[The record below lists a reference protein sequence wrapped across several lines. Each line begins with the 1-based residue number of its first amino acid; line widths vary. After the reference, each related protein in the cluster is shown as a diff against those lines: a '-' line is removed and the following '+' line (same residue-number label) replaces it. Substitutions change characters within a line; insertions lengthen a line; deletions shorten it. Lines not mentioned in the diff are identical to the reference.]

1 MKNPMMNTTELNTYD
16 DHTHDNI
23 VKTVDLREDTS
34 NTLELLAERPQVQ
47 IERFVKDNI
56 KLSKKIISQTVN
68 VPVTLNQEVL
78 VIEHVF
84 AQPSTSQDNLVSVV
98 TNNVNVPQL
107 MVNGQAITLGDTPIE
122 IPLLQQIAKVNIET
136 IVAEKVQLMTQNV
149 SHETQI
155 PVTLRHEELVTEKVE
170 YDEPTVLAT
179 THIPPELA
187 TTHIPPEDVTL
198 VSK

>member
-1 MKNPMMNTTELNTYD
+1 MKNPMINTTDLHTQD
-16 DHTHDNI
+16 THTHDNI
-23 VKTVDLREDTS
+23 VKTVDLREDTN

-84 AQPSTSQDNLVSVV
+84 AQPNAPHDNLVSVV

-155 PVTLRHEELVTEKVE
+155 PVTLRHEELVTEKVA

-179 THIPPELA
+179 THIPPE
-187 TTHIPPEDVTL
+187 DVNL

>member
-1 MKNPMMNTTELNTYD
+1 MKNPMMNTTEPNTHD
-16 DHTHDNI
+16 THTHDNI
-23 VKTVDLREDTS
+23 VKTVDLREDTT

-47 IERFVKDNI
+47 IERFIKDNI
-56 KLSKKIISQTVN
+56 KLSKKIITQTVN

-84 AQPSTSQDNLVSVV
+84 SQANAPHDNLVSVV

-179 THIPPELA
+179 THISPEEVNLA
-187 TTHIPPEDVTL
+187 
-198 VSK
+198 SK

>member
-1 MKNPMMNTTELNTYD
+1 MKNPMMNTPELNIHD
-16 DHTHDNI
+16 SHTHDNI
-23 VKTVDLREDTS
+23 VKTVDLREDTT

-47 IERFVKDNI
+47 IERFIKDNI
-56 KLSKKIISQTVN
+56 KLSKKIISETVN

-84 AQPSTSQDNLVSVV
+84 AKPNAPDDNLVSVV

-179 THIPPELA
+179 THITPEEVNLA
-187 TTHIPPEDVTL
+187 
-198 VSK
+198 SK

>member
-1 MKNPMMNTTELNTYD
+1 MKNPMINATELNTHD
-16 DHTHDNI
+16 THTHDNI
-23 VKTVDLREDTS
+23 VKTVDLREDTN

-47 IERFVKDNI
+47 IERFIKDNI
-56 KLSKKIISQTVN
+56 KLSKKIISETVN

-84 AQPSTSQDNLVSVV
+84 AKPNAPHDNLVSVV

-179 THIPPELA
+179 THIA
-187 TTHIPPEDVTL
+187 PEDVNL

>member
-1 MKNPMMNTTELNTYD
+1 MKNPMIDTTELNTHD
-16 DHTHDNI
+16 THTHDNI
-23 VKTVDLREDTS
+23 VKTVDLREDTT

-84 AQPSTSQDNLVSVV
+84 AQPNAPHDNLVSVV

-179 THIPPELA
+179 THISPE
-187 TTHIPPEDVTL
+187 EVNL

>member
-1 MKNPMMNTTELNTYD
+1 MKNPMINTTELNTHD
-16 DHTHDNI
+16 THTHDNI
-23 VKTVDLREDTS
+23 VKTVDLREDNN
-34 NTLELLAERPQVQ
+34 NTLELLAEHPQVQ

-84 AQPSTSQDNLVSVV
+84 AKPSTSQDNLVSVI

-170 YDEPTVLAT
+170 YDEPTVLAST
-179 THIPPELA
+179 YIAPE
-187 TTHIPPEDVTL
+187 EVNL

>member
-1 MKNPMMNTTELNTYD
+1 MKNPMMNTTELNTHD
-16 DHTHDNI
+16 THTHDNI

-179 THIPPELA
+179 THISPE
-187 TTHIPPEDVTL
+187 EVNL

>member
-1 MKNPMMNTTELNTYD
+1 MKNPMMNTTELNTHD
-16 DHTHDNI
+16 SHTHDNI
-23 VKTVDLREDTS
+23 VKTVDLREDTT

-84 AQPSTSQDNLVSVV
+84 AQPNAPHDNLVSVV

-179 THIPPELA
+179 THIPPE
-187 TTHIPPEDVTL
+187 DVTL

>member
-1 MKNPMMNTTELNTYD
+1 MKNPMMNTTELNTPD
-16 DHTHDNI
+16 SHTHDNI
-23 VKTVDLREDTS
+23 VKTVDLREDTT

-84 AQPSTSQDNLVSVV
+84 AKPSASQDNLVSVV

-155 PVTLRHEELVTEKVE
+155 PVTLRHEELVTEKVA

-179 THIPPELA
+179 THIPPE
-187 TTHIPPEDVTL
+187 DVNL

>member
-1 MKNPMMNTTELNTYD
+1 MKNPMMNTTEPNTHD
-16 DHTHDNI
+16 THTHDNI
-23 VKTVDLREDTS
+23 VKTVDLREDTT
-34 NTLELLAERPQVQ
+34 NTLELLAERPRVQ

-84 AQPSTSQDNLVSVV
+84 SQANAPHDNLVSVV

-122 IPLLQQIAKVNIET
+122 IPLLQQTAKVNIET

-179 THIPPELA
+179 THISPEEVNLA
-187 TTHIPPEDVTL
+187 
-198 VSK
+198 SK

>member
-1 MKNPMMNTTELNTYD
+1 MKNPMINSTELNNHD
-16 DHTHDNI
+16 SHTHDNI
-23 VKTVDLREDTS
+23 VKTVDLREDNN
-34 NTLELLAERPQVQ
+34 NTLELLAEHPQVQ

-84 AQPSTSQDNLVSVV
+84 AKPSTSQDNLVSVI

-170 YDEPTVLAT
+170 YDEPTVLAST
-179 THIPPELA
+179 YIAPEEVNLA
-187 TTHIPPEDVTL
+187 
-198 VSK
+198 SK

>member
-1 MKNPMMNTTELNTYD
+1 MKNPMINTTELNTHD
-16 DHTHDNI
+16 NHTHDNI
-23 VKTVDLREDTS
+23 VKTVDLREDTT

-47 IERFVKDNI
+47 IERFIKDNI
-56 KLSKKIISQTVN
+56 KLSKKIITQTVN

-84 AQPSTSQDNLVSVV
+84 AQPNAPHDNLVSVV

-122 IPLLQQIAKVNIET
+122 IPLLQQTAKVNIET

-179 THIPPELA
+179 THIPPE
-187 TTHIPPEDVTL
+187 DVNL

>member
-107 MVNGQAITLGDTPIE
+107 MVNGQAITLGDAPIE

-179 THIPPELA
+179 THIPPE
-187 TTHIPPEDVTL
+187 DVTL

>member
-1 MKNPMMNTTELNTYD
+1 MKNPMTNTTELDTNDT
-16 DHTHDNI
+16 HTHDNI
-23 VKTVDLREDTS
+23 VKTVDLREDTT
-34 NTLELLAERPQVQ
+34 NTLELLAERPLVQ
-47 IERFVKDNI
+47 IERFIKDNI

-84 AQPSTSQDNLVSVV
+84 AQPSTSHDNLVSVV

-122 IPLLQQIAKVNIET
+122 IPLLQQTAKVNIET

-170 YDEPTVLAT
+170 HDEPTVLAT
-179 THIPPELA
+179 THIAPE
-187 TTHIPPEDVTL
+187 EVNL

>member
-1 MKNPMMNTTELNTYD
+1 MKNPMTNTTELDTNDT
-16 DHTHDNI
+16 HTHDNI
-23 VKTVDLREDTS
+23 VKTVDLREDTT

-47 IERFVKDNI
+47 IERFIKDNI

-122 IPLLQQIAKVNIET
+122 IPLLQQTAKVNIET

-155 PVTLRHEELVTEKVE
+155 PVTLRHEELVTEKIE

-179 THIPPELA
+179 THIAPGEVNLA
-187 TTHIPPEDVTL
+187 
-198 VSK
+198 SK

>member
-1 MKNPMMNTTELNTYD
+1 MKNPIMNNTELNNHDNYTHD
-16 DHTHDNI
+16 NHDNI
-23 VKTVDLREDTS
+23 VKTVDLREDTT

-47 IERFVKDNI
+47 IERFIKDNI

-78 VIEHVF
+78 VVEHVF
-84 AQPSTSQDNLVSVV
+84 AQPSTSHDNLVSVV

-122 IPLLQQIAKVNIET
+122 IPLLQQTAKVNIET

-179 THIPPELA
+179 THIPPE
-187 TTHIPPEDVTL
+187 DVNL

>member
-1 MKNPMMNTTELNTYD
+1 MKNPMMNTTELNTPD
-16 DHTHDNI
+16 SHTHDNI
-23 VKTVDLREDTS
+23 VKTVDLREDTT

-179 THIPPELA
+179 THISPE
-187 TTHIPPEDVTL
+187 EVNL

>member
-1 MKNPMMNTTELNTYD
+1 MNTIDFN
-16 DHTHDNI
+16 NNANP
-23 VKTVDLREDTS
+23 VKTVDLREDAN

-56 KLSKKIISQTVN
+56 KLSKKVVSQTIN
-68 VPVTLNQEVL
+68 VPVTLNQEIL

-84 AQPSTSQDNLVSVV
+84 PQQIADTNALVNVV
-98 TNNVNVPQL
+98 SDNVNVPQL
-107 MVNGQAITLGDTPIE
+107 LVNGQAMTLGDTPIE
-122 IPLLQQIAKVNIET
+122 IPLLQQTAKVNIET
-136 IVAEKVQLMTQNV
+136 IIAEKVSLITQTV
-149 SHETQI
+149 SHESQI

-179 THIPPELA
+179 THIPPE
-187 TTHIPPEDVTL
+187 DVNV

>member
-1 MKNPMMNTTELNTYD
+1 MINATELNTHD
-16 DHTHDNI
+16 THTHDNI
-23 VKTVDLREDTS
+23 VKTVDLREDTN

-47 IERFVKDNI
+47 IERFIKDNI
-56 KLSKKIISQTVN
+56 KLSKKIISETVN

-84 AQPSTSQDNLVSVV
+84 AKPNAPHDNLVSVV

-179 THIPPELA
+179 THIV
-187 TTHIPPEDVTL
+187 PEDINL

>member
-1 MKNPMMNTTELNTYD
+1 MKNPMMNTTELNTHD
-16 DHTHDNI
+16 NHTHDNI
-23 VKTVDLREDTS
+23 VKTVDLREDTT

-56 KLSKKIISQTVN
+56 KLSKRIISQTVN

-122 IPLLQQIAKVNIET
+122 IPLLQQTAKVNIET

-179 THIPPELA
+179 THIPPE
-187 TTHIPPEDVTL
+187 DVNL

>member
-1 MKNPMMNTTELNTYD
+1 MKNPMMNTTELNIHD
-16 DHTHDNI
+16 NHTHDNI
-23 VKTVDLREDTS
+23 VKTVDLREDTT

-84 AQPSTSQDNLVSVV
+84 AKPNAPDDNLVSVV

-170 YDEPTVLAT
+170 YDEPTVLAST
-179 THIPPELA
+179 YIAPE
-187 TTHIPPEDVTL
+187 EVNL

>member
-1 MKNPMMNTTELNTYD
+1 MKNPMMTTTELNNYD
-16 DHTHDNI
+16 THTHDNI
-23 VKTVDLREDTS
+23 VKTVDLREDNN
-34 NTLELLAERPQVQ
+34 NTLELLAEHPQVQ

-84 AQPSTSQDNLVSVV
+84 AKPSTSQDNLVSVI

-122 IPLLQQIAKVNIET
+122 TPLLQQIAKVNIET

-170 YDEPTVLAT
+170 YDEPTVLAST
-179 THIPPELA
+179 YIAPE
-187 TTHIPPEDVTL
+187 EVNL

>member
-1 MKNPMMNTTELNTYD
+1 MKNPMINTTELNTPD
-16 DHTHDNI
+16 SHTHDNI
-23 VKTVDLREDTS
+23 VKTVDLREDTT

-84 AQPSTSQDNLVSVV
+84 AKPSASQDNLVSVV

-179 THIPPELA
+179 THISPE
-187 TTHIPPEDVTL
+187 EVNL

>member
-1 MKNPMMNTTELNTYD
+1 MKNPMMNTTEPNTHD
-16 DHTHDNI
+16 THTHDNI
-23 VKTVDLREDTS
+23 VKTVDLREDTT
-34 NTLELLAERPQVQ
+34 NTLELLAERPRVQ

-84 AQPSTSQDNLVSVV
+84 SQANAPHDNLVSVV

-122 IPLLQQIAKVNIET
+122 IPLLQQTAKVNIET

-170 YDEPTVLAT
+170 HDEPTVLAT
-179 THIPPELA
+179 THIAPE
-187 TTHIPPEDVTL
+187 EVNL

>member
-1 MKNPMMNTTELNTYD
+1 MKNPMINTTELNTHD
-16 DHTHDNI
+16 THTHDNI
-23 VKTVDLREDTS
+23 VKTVDLREDTT
-34 NTLELLAERPQVQ
+34 NTLELLAERPEVQ

-136 IVAEKVQLMTQNV
+136 VVAEKVQLMTQNV

-170 YDEPTVLAT
+170 FDEPTV
-179 THIPPELA
+179 LA

>member
-1 MKNPMMNTTELNTYD
+1 MKNPMMNTPELNIHDTHTHT
-16 DHTHDNI
+16 HTHDNI
-23 VKTVDLREDTS
+23 VKTVDLREDTT

-84 AQPSTSQDNLVSVV
+84 AQPSASHDNLVSVV

-179 THIPPELA
+179 THIPPE
-187 TTHIPPEDVTL
+187 DVTL

>member
-47 IERFVKDNI
+47 IERFIKDNI

-122 IPLLQQIAKVNIET
+122 IPLLQQTAKVNIET

>member
-1 MKNPMMNTTELNTYD
+1 MKNPMMNTTELNTPD
-16 DHTHDNI
+16 SHTHDNI
-23 VKTVDLREDTS
+23 VKTVDLREDTT

-84 AQPSTSQDNLVSVV
+84 AKPSTSQDNLVSVV

-107 MVNGQAITLGDTPIE
+107 MVNGQAITLGDTAIE
-122 IPLLQQIAKVNIET
+122 IPLLQQVAKVNIET

-179 THIPPELA
+179 THISPE
-187 TTHIPPEDVTL
+187 EVKL

>member
-1 MKNPMMNTTELNTYD
+1 MRNPMINTTELNNHDT
-16 DHTHDNI
+16 HTHDNI
-23 VKTVDLREDTS
+23 VKTVDLREDTT

-84 AQPSTSQDNLVSVV
+84 AQPSASHDNLVSVV

-179 THIPPELA
+179 THIPPE
-187 TTHIPPEDVTL
+187 DVNL

>member
-1 MKNPMMNTTELNTYD
+1 MKNPMMNTTELNTHD
-16 DHTHDNI
+16 THTHDNI
-23 VKTVDLREDTS
+23 VKTVDLREDTT

-78 VIEHVF
+78 VVEHVF
-84 AQPSTSQDNLVSVV
+84 AKPNTSHDNLVSVV

-170 YDEPTVLAT
+170 YDEPTVLAST
-179 THIPPELA
+179 YIA
-187 TTHIPPEDVTL
+187 PEDVNL

>member
-1 MKNPMMNTTELNTYD
+1 MKNPMINTTELNTHD
-16 DHTHDNI
+16 THTHDNI
-23 VKTVDLREDTS
+23 VKTVDLREDTT
-34 NTLELLAERPQVQ
+34 NTLELLAERPRVQ

-84 AQPSTSQDNLVSVV
+84 SQANAPHDNLVSVV
-98 TNNVNVPQL
+98 TDNVNVPQL
-107 MVNGQAITLGDTPIE
+107 MVNGQAITLGDIPIE

-179 THIPPELA
+179 THISPEEVNLA
-187 TTHIPPEDVTL
+187 
-198 VSK
+198 SK

>member
-1 MKNPMMNTTELNTYD
+1 MKNPMMNTPELNIHD
-16 DHTHDNI
+16 SHTHDNI
-23 VKTVDLREDTS
+23 VKTVDLREDTT

-47 IERFVKDNI
+47 IERFIKDNI
-56 KLSKKIISQTVN
+56 KLSKKIISETVN

-84 AQPSTSQDNLVSVV
+84 AKPNAPDDNLVSVV

-122 IPLLQQIAKVNIET
+122 VPLLQQIAKVNIET

-170 YDEPTVLAT
+170 YNEPTVLAT
-179 THIPPELA
+179 THISPE
-187 TTHIPPEDVTL
+187 EVNL

>member
-1 MKNPMMNTTELNTYD
+1 MKNPMMNTTEPNTHD
-16 DHTHDNI
+16 THTHDNI
-23 VKTVDLREDTS
+23 VKTVDLREDTT
-34 NTLELLAERPQVQ
+34 NTLELLAERPRVQ

-84 AQPSTSQDNLVSVV
+84 SQANAPHDNLVSVV

-122 IPLLQQIAKVNIET
+122 VPLLQQVAKVNIET

-179 THIPPELA
+179 THISPE
-187 TTHIPPEDVTL
+187 EVNL

>member
-1 MKNPMMNTTELNTYD
+1 MKNPIINTTELNIHD
-16 DHTHDNI
+16 NHPHDNI
-23 VKTVDLREDTS
+23 AKTVDLREDTN

-84 AQPSTSQDNLVSVV
+84 DQPNASQDNLVSVV

-107 MVNGQAITLGDTPIE
+107 IVNGQAITLGDTPIE

-155 PVTLRHEELVTEKVE
+155 PVTLRHEELVTETVE
-170 YDEPTVLAT
+170 YDAPTVLAT
-179 THIPPELA
+179 TNIAPE
-187 TTHIPPEDVTL
+187 EVNL

>member
-1 MKNPMMNTTELNTYD
+1 MKNPMMTTTELNNYD
-16 DHTHDNI
+16 THTHDNI
-23 VKTVDLREDTS
+23 VKTVDLCEDNN
-34 NTLELLAERPQVQ
+34 NTLELLAEHPQVQ

-84 AQPSTSQDNLVSVV
+84 AKPSTSQDNLVSVI

-170 YDEPTVLAT
+170 YDEPTVLAST
-179 THIPPELA
+179 YIAPE
-187 TTHIPPEDVTL
+187 EVNL

>member
-1 MKNPMMNTTELNTYD
+1 MNNTELNNHDNYTHD
-16 DHTHDNI
+16 NHDNI
-23 VKTVDLREDTS
+23 VKTVDLREDTN

-84 AQPSTSQDNLVSVV
+84 AQPNAPHDNLVSVV

-155 PVTLRHEELVTEKVE
+155 PVTLRHEELVTEKIE

-179 THIPPELA
+179 PHIAPGEVNLA
-187 TTHIPPEDVTL
+187 
-198 VSK
+198 SK

>member
-1 MKNPMMNTTELNTYD
+1 MKNPMMNTTELNTPD
-16 DHTHDNI
+16 SHTHDNI
-23 VKTVDLREDTS
+23 VKTVDLREDTT

-84 AQPSTSQDNLVSVV
+84 AKPSTSQDNLVSVV

-179 THIPPELA
+179 THISPE
-187 TTHIPPEDVTL
+187 EVNL

>member
-1 MKNPMMNTTELNTYD
+1 MKNPMMTTTELNNYD
-16 DHTHDNI
+16 THTHDNI
-23 VKTVDLREDTS
+23 VKTVDLREDNN
-34 NTLELLAERPQVQ
+34 NTLELLAEHPQVQ

-84 AQPSTSQDNLVSVV
+84 AKPSTSQENLVSVI

-170 YDEPTVLAT
+170 YDEPTVLAST
-179 THIPPELA
+179 YIAPE
-187 TTHIPPEDVTL
+187 EVNL